1 MSWSVLFIA
10 AQVVTWRGL
19 AAGGSETARGSGGL
33 GRCAELPPDHWVSP
47 WVAAHLLEV
56 QLPLSDVGQQLLYR
70 VTGRAH
76 EIARGRGSGPV
87 EPVLMATL

>member
-1 MSWSVLFIA
+1 MKPHEAV
-10 AQVVTWRGL
+10 
-19 AAGGSETARGSGGL
+19 EDL
-33 GRCAELPPDHWVSP
+33 GAVQSFPQITVWVSP

-56 QLPLSDVGQQLLYR
+56 QLPLGDVGQQLLYR

-87 EPVLMATL
+87 EPVLMAML